1 MRRGKTNRCRSGA
14 HRALVARMNRLI
26 GDLVDVVSI
35 DAGKLAVRRE
45 SGDVTELIT
54 EAVDAFGNAARDKGI
69 SLESA
74 TSGASVPV
82 VFDRERML
90 QVLAN
95 LITNAIKF
103 TARGGVVTVRGED
116 AEEELRVSVLDT
128 GTGIPA
134 DILEMVFERF
144 WQVGKNDRRGLG
156 LGLYISRS
164 IVDAHGGR
172 IWAESTLGI
181 GSAFHFTIPLT
192 LRGSA

>member
-1 MRRGKTNRCRSGA
+1 M
-14 HRALVARMNRLI
+14 HLQ
-26 GDLVDVVSI
+26 
-35 DAGKLAVRRE
+35 
-45 SGDVTELIT
+45 SGDATELIS
-54 EAVDAFGNAARDKGI
+54 EAVEVFGHAARDKGI
-69 SLESA
+69 SLEFAMSEA
-74 TSGASVPV
+74 FLPAL
-82 VFDRERML
+82 FDRERIL

-95 LITNAIKF
+95 LIANALKF
-103 TARGGVVTVRGED
+103 TSSGGVVTVRADRVGD
-116 AEEELRVSVLDT
+116 ELRVSVLDT
-128 GTGIPA
+128 GTGIA
-134 DILEMVFERF
+134 VDKLEEVFERF